1 MTGFEQI
8 TRPFSWLSIFNPLA
22 SILARK
28 AATETSATVTVHS
41 SPTPALQLQLTDNG
55 IKLPCKIDATCY
67 QEMLALVQ
75 QICPANGS
83 ALVLDLSSVE
93 QLELT
98 GIFALHCI
106 ALLMRGEIIPDPEY
120 GWSAMRTAAERNLAA
135 GRQSNLTLLNPSIH
149 IEAMLRANHFDR
161 VLIIESQSI

>member
-1 MTGFEQI
+1 MIVFEQI
-8 TRPFSWLSIFNPLA
+8 TRPFSWLSIFNPRV
-22 SILARK
+22 STIVRK
-28 AATETSATVTVHS
+28 TATETIAVAGVHPAT
-41 SPTPALQLQLTDNG
+41 TPAPRLKLTDDG
-55 IKLPCKIDATCY
+55 IKLPCTLDATCY

-75 QICPANGS
+75 QIYPANGS

-106 ALLMRGEIIPDPEY
+106 ALIMRGETIPDPEY
-120 GWSAMRTAAERNLAA
+120 GWSAMRTAAEQNLAA
-135 GRQSNLTLLNPSIH
+135 GRQNNLTLLNPSIR